1 MLGYRNGKASDEGR
15 EMQDKETMA
24 RIVLF
29 AGALGIALTASSAA
43 LSQSGYPN
51 KPIRVLVGFAPG
63 GPSDI
68 ISRVVGAKMGEI
80 MGTQFVVENKTGAGG
95 AIATQ
100 DVARSAPDGYTL
112 LNTPVATVANEFL
125 SKTIKYEYGKD
136 IIAVCPQ
143 AETANILVVSPAL
156 GVKTVADLVKLA
168 KEQPGVLQY
177 ATAGRGSATHL
188 TSELFNMA
196 AGIKT
201 IPVHYRGGGDTVKD
215 LLSGEVK
222 MMFSSIAPVQD
233 FVRDGRLVGLA
244 TTGPKRDPAFP
255 DLPTIAESGYPGF
268 DVRLWIG
275 MTAPAATPRDIIH
288 KLADANRKALES
300 PEIQK
305 ALAAQGFAPM
315 LGSSE
320 DFDAFYRSEREKW
333 GKVIKETGM
342 DKD

>member
-1 MLGYRNGKASDEGR
+1 MKFNLGRL
-15 EMQDKETMA
+15 T
-24 RIVLF
+24 LF
-29 AGALGIALTASSAA
+29 TAALGVAAMTSGAA
-43 LSQSGYPN
+43 LSQSSYPN
-51 KPIRVLVGFAPG
+51 KPIRILVGFAPG

-80 MGTQFVVENKTGAGG
+80 MGAQFVVENKTGAGG

-125 SKTIKYEYGKD
+125 SKTIRYEYGKD

-156 GVKTVADLVKLA
+156 GVKTVAELVKLA

-177 ATAGRGSATHL
+177 ATAGRGTGTHL

-201 IPVHYRGGGDTVKD
+201 IAVHYRGGGDTIKD

-233 FVRDGRLVGLA
+233 FVRDGRLTGLA

-275 MTAPAATPRDIIH
+275 MTAPAATPKEIIH
-288 KLADANRKALES
+288 KLADANRKAVES
-300 PEIQK
+300 PDIK
-305 ALAAQGFAPM
+305 TALAAQGFAPM
-315 LGSSE
+315 IGSAE
-320 DFDAFYRSEREKW
+320 DFDLFYRAERVKW
-333 GKVIKETGM
+333 EKVIRATGM
-342 DKD
+342 DKE

>member
-1 MLGYRNGKASDEGR
+1 MQRRQLIARVVLLAGTLGA
-15 EMQDKETMA
+15 
-24 RIVLF
+24 
-29 AGALGIALTASSAA
+29 ALTASSAA

-51 KPIRVLVGFAPG
+51 RPIRILVGFAPG

-80 MGTQFVVENKTGAGG
+80 MGAQFIVENKTGAGG

-100 DVARSAPDGYTL
+100 EVARAAPDGYTL
-112 LNTPVATVANEFL
+112 LNTPVATVANEFM

-168 KEQPGVLQY
+168 KEKPGAVQY

-233 FVRDGRLVGLA
+233 FVKDGRLVGLA
-244 TTGPKRDPAFP
+244 TTGPRRDPAFP

-275 MTAPAATPRDIIH
+275 MTAPAGTPKDIIH
-288 KLADANRKALES
+288 KLADANKKALES
-300 PEIQK
+300 PEIRK

-315 LGSSE
+315 IGSAE
-320 DFDAFYRSEREKW
+320 DFDAFYRAERDKW
-333 GKVIKETGM
+333 AKVITATGM

>member
-1 MLGYRNGKASDEGR
+1 MKFDLSRL
-15 EMQDKETMA
+15 T
-24 RIVLF
+24 LF
-29 AGALGIALTASSAA
+29 AAALGIAAIASGTA
-43 LSQSGYPN
+43 LSQSSYPN
-51 KPIRVLVGFAPG
+51 KPIRILVGFAPG

-80 MGTQFVVENKTGAGG
+80 MGAQFVVENKTGAGG

-168 KEQPGVLQY
+168 KEKPGVLQY

-201 IPVHYRGGGDTVKD
+201 VAVHYRGGGDTIKD

-275 MTAPAATPRDIIH
+275 MTAPAGTPKDIIH
-288 KLADANRKALES
+288 KLADANEKALKS
-300 PEIQK
+300 PDIQK

-315 LGSSE
+315 IGSAE
-320 DFDAFYRSEREKW
+320 DFDAFYRSERAKW
-333 GKVIKETGM
+333 EKVIKANGLG
-342 DKD
+342 KD

>member
-1 MLGYRNGKASDEGR
+1 MTRRVFEQAKSEWEQNMRVKI
-15 EMQDKETMA
+15 Q
-24 RIVLF
+24 
-29 AGALGIALTASSAA
+29 LTLAAAILTVTSAA
-43 LSQSGYPN
+43 ALAQSSFPN
-51 KPIRVLVGFAPG
+51 KPIRILVGFAPG

-100 DVARSAPDGYTL
+100 EVARSAPDGYTL

-136 IIAVCPQ
+136 IIAVAPQ

-156 GVKTVADLVKLA
+156 GIKTVAELVKLA
-168 KEQPGVLQY
+168 KEKPGVLQY

-188 TSELFNMA
+188 TSELFNSV

-201 IPVHYRGGGDTVKD
+201 VAVHYRGGGDTVKD

-233 FVRDGRLVGLA
+233 FVKDGRLVGLA

-275 MTAPAATPRDIIH
+275 MTAPAATPKDIIH
-288 KLADANRKALES
+288 KLADANRTALEA

-305 ALAAQGFAPM
+305 ALTAQGFAPM
-315 LGSSE
+315 LGSAE
-320 DFDAFYRSEREKW
+320 DFDAFYRAEREKW
-333 GKVIKETGM
+333 GKVIQETGM
-342 DKD
+342 DKE

>member
-1 MLGYRNGKASDEGR
+1 MRPSR
-15 EMQDKETMA
+15 
-24 RIVLF
+24 RRFLF
-29 AGALGIALTASSAA
+29 LSAGAAA
-43 LSQSGYPN
+43 LSAIARLASAQAYPSR
-51 KPIRVLVGFAPG
+51 PIRLILGFAAG
-63 GPSDI
+63 GSADI
-68 ISRVVGAKMGEI
+68 VARLIA
-80 MGTQFVVENKTGAGG
+80 QFVSERIGQPVIVENRTGASSNLAGE
-95 AIATQ
+95 A
-100 DVARSAPDGYTL
+100 VARSAPDGYTL

-136 IIAVCPQ
+136 IIAVAPQ

-156 GVKTVADLVKLA
+156 GIKTVAELVKLA
-168 KEQPGVLQY
+168 KEKPGVLQY

-188 TSELFNMA
+188 TSELFNSV

-201 IPVHYRGGGDTVKD
+201 AAVHYRGGGDTVKD

-233 FVRDGRLVGLA
+233 FVKDGRLVGLA

-275 MTAPAATPRDIIH
+275 MTAPAATPKDIIH
-288 KLADANRKALES
+288 KLADANRTALEA

-305 ALAAQGFAPM
+305 ALTAQGFAPM
-315 LGSSE
+315 LGSAE
-320 DFDAFYRSEREKW
+320 DFDAFYRAEREKW
-333 GKVIKETGM
+333 GKVIQETGM
-342 DKD
+342 DKE

>member
-1 MLGYRNGKASDEGR
+1 MTSG
-15 EMQDKETMA
+15 
-24 RIVLF
+24 
-29 AGALGIALTASSAA
+29 AA
-43 LSQSGYPN
+43 LSQSSYPN
-51 KPIRVLVGFAPG
+51 KPIRILVGFAPG

-80 MGTQFVVENKTGAGG
+80 MGTQFVIENKTGAGG

-168 KEQPGVLQY
+168 KEKPGVLQY

-201 IPVHYRGGGDTVKD
+201 IAVHYRGGGDTIKD
-215 LLSGEVK
+215 LLVRRGEDDVFQHRAGAGLRPRRPAGRPRHHRAEARSGLPRSADHRRIRLSGLRRAALDRDDGAGRRRRRT
-222 MMFSSIAPVQD
+222 SSTSSPMPTK
-233 FVRDGRLVGLA
+233 RRWNR
-244 TTGPKRDPAFP
+244 PKSRRRWP
-255 DLPTIAESGYPGF
+255 
-268 DVRLWIG
+268 
-275 MTAPAATPRDIIH
+275 PR
-288 KLADANRKALES
+288 AL
-300 PEIQK
+300 
-305 ALAAQGFAPM
+305 
-315 LGSSE
+315 
-320 DFDAFYRSEREKW
+320 RR
-333 GKVIKETGM
+333 
-342 DKD
+342 

>member
-1 MLGYRNGKASDEGR
+1 MKFSSRRL
-15 EMQDKETMA
+15 TF
-24 RIVLF
+24 F
-29 AGALGIALTASSAA
+29 AAALGVAAMTSGAA
-43 LSQSGYPN
+43 LSQSTYPN
-51 KPIRVLVGFAPG
+51 KPIRLVVGFAPG

-80 MGTQFVVENKTGAGG
+80 MGTQFVIENKTGAGG
-95 AIATQ
+95 ALATQ

-143 AETANILVVSPAL
+143 AETANILVVSPTL
-156 GVKTVADLVKLA
+156 GVKTVAELVKLA
-168 KEQPGVLQY
+168 KEKPGVLQY

-196 AGIKT
+196 AGINT
-201 IPVHYRGGGDTVKD
+201 IPVHYRGGGDTIKD

-255 DLPTIAESGYPGF
+255 DLPTVAESGYPGF

-275 MTAPAATPRDIIH
+275 MTAPAGTPVDILH
-288 KLADANRKALES
+288 KLADANKKALES

-315 LGSSE
+315 LGSQE
-320 DFDAFYRSEREKW
+320 DFDAFYRSERDKW
-333 GKVIKETGM
+333 GKVVKETGM

>member
-1 MLGYRNGKASDEGR
+1 MLTERLMSVKFQVGR
-15 EMQDKETMA
+15 A
-24 RIVLF
+24 ALLV
-29 AGALGIALTASSAA
+29 GAVGLAVAVSGAA
-43 LSQSGYPN
+43 LSQSSYPT
-51 KPIRVLVGFAPG
+51 KPIRIVVGFAPG

-80 MGTQFVVENKTGAGG
+80 MGVQFIIENKTGAGG

-112 LNTPVATVANEFL
+112 LNTPLATVANEFL

-136 IIAVCPQ
+136 LIAVCPQ
-143 AETANILVVSPAL
+143 AETVNILLVHPSL
-156 GVKTVADLVKLA
+156 GVKSVAELVKLA
-168 KEQPGVLQY
+168 KEKPGELQY

-188 TSELFNMA
+188 ASELFNMA
-196 AGIKT
+196 VGIKT
-201 IPVHYRGGGDTVKD
+201 VPVHYRGGGDTVKD
-215 LLSGEVK
+215 LLSGQVK
-222 MMFSSIAPVQD
+222 MMFSSIAPVQE
-233 FVRDGRLVGLA
+233 FVKDGRLIGLA

-255 DLPTIAESGYPGF
+255 NLPTIAESVAPGF

-275 MTAPAATPRDIIH
+275 MTAPAGTAKDIIG
-288 KLADANRKALES
+288 KLADANKRALES

-315 LGSSE
+315 IGSAE
-320 DFDAFYRSEREKW
+320 DFDAFYRAERAKW
-333 GKVIKETGM
+333 AKVITATGM

>member
-1 MLGYRNGKASDEGR
+1 MQGK
-15 EMQDKETMA
+15 KLMA
-24 RIVLF
+24 CVALF
-29 AGALGIALTASSAA
+29 AGALGVAAVASSAA
-43 LSQSGYPN
+43 LSQSNYPSR
-51 KPIRVLVGFAPG
+51 PIRILVGFAPG

-80 MGTQFVVENKTGAGG
+80 MGAQFIVENKTGAGG
-95 AIATQ
+95 AVATQ
-100 DVARSAPDGYTL
+100 EVARSAPDGYTL

-143 AETANILVVSPAL
+143 AETANILVVSPSL
-156 GVKTVADLVKLA
+156 GVKTVADLVNLA
-168 KEQPGVLQY
+168 KEKPGVLQY

-188 TSELFNMA
+188 TSELFNLA

-201 IPVHYRGGGDTVKD
+201 VAVHYRGGGDTVKD

-233 FVRDGRLVGLA
+233 FVRDGRLVGIA
-244 TTGPKRDPAFP
+244 TTGPNRDPAFP

-275 MTAPAATPRDIIH
+275 MTAPAGTPNDIIH
-288 KLADANRKALES
+288 KLADANKKALES
-300 PEIQK
+300 PDIRK
-305 ALAAQGFAPM
+305 ALAAQGFSPM
-315 LGSSE
+315 IGSAE
-320 DFDAFYRSEREKW
+320 DFDAFYRAERVKW
-333 GKVIKETGM
+333 LKVVTATGM